1 MIPVQPSGLLL
12 GWKAAQGMTPPI
24 GALRLLGYV
33 RNFNKHQITRAKG
46 RRRKRGGMREMPW
59 CNSVRIC

>member
-1 MIPVQPSGLLL
+1 
-12 GWKAAQGMTPPI
+12 MTPPI